1 VRPTRLRVLRQV
13 EAGLRLAVEAGLRL
27 AVAAGLRL
35 AVAAGLRLA
44 VAAAGLE
51 AMAPTAPP
59 HIGGHAKEAQ
69 GRRGAGGVKQS
80 NRCCASLAMVA

>member
-1 VRPTRLRVLRQV
+1 MRPTRLRVLRQV
-13 EAGLRLAVEAGLRL
+13 EAGLRLAVE
-27 AVAAGLRL
+27 AGLRL